1 MNKYANFIPYLTKR
15 HKIKEKKK
23 KEKKNQKK
31 NKKKKIKYIYN
42 THARGAH
49 KIDTDVYKNYCLIF
63 TSVLLSHLAFYFLRA
78 QLYKPSNLNK
88 MQTQEYQALA
98 KPKKCIYT
106 DALYFVAFILVFL

>member
-31 NKKKKIKYIYN
+31 NKKKKNKIYIN

-49 KIDTDVYKNYCLIF
+49 KIDADVYKSYCLIF
-63 TSVLLSHLAFYFLRA
+63 TSILLSHLALSFLRS
-78 QLYKPSNLNK
+78 QLYEPSNPNR

-98 KPKKCIYT
+98 KPKKYIYT
-106 DALYFVAFILVFL
+106 DALCFVAFILVFL

>member
-49 KIDTDVYKNYCLIF
+49 KIDTDVCKSYCLIF
-63 TSVLLSHLAFYFLRA
+63 TSVLINHFAASFLLS
-78 QLYKPSNLNK
+78 QLYRPSNPNK

-106 DALYFVAFILVFL
+106 DALCFVAFILVFL